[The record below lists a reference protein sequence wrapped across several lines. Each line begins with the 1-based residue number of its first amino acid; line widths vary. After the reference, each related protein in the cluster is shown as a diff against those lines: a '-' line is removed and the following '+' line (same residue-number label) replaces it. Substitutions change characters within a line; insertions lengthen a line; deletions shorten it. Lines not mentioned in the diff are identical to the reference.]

1 MPELVMKVL
10 ALVVTLAVECLHGLP
25 QGAPR
30 GACDNMTPGHYG
42 AQQLTNTPERYRL
55 TSQNTA
61 YLPGEAVIVTLE
73 SVDGTTFSGFL
84 LQGRDGDT
92 PVGEF
97 ECQTEAC
104 HGVCGH
110 NNTTAL
116 THSLSFNQSSIT
128 ATWLAPIQSNATIRF
143 RATVVESYS
152 TFIVGIESEDV
163 TVMAEYMAET
173 SLGTSTPGSGESNP
187 TAANS
192 DGNDGGNGAASAIL
206 AYPVEGRHAFC
217 GRQAQKKGMGP
228 QTGRFNVVGHA
239 MHTRSDGTTEDAPGE
254 EQLSPLGAA
263 AASAST
269 LGVAV
274 AWPSQPN
281 SPKDLTMV
289 DCRHHDA
296 ERSAMA
302 QDNDKKLKAREGQIE
317 ALKDELRQREK
328 TVKSLTDE
336 NHKKRSDINS
346 LQHTINA
353 LKQDVDASKT
363 YVEDIQHNLAIMQV
377 EKEKLESGAA
387 YREKEALIS
396 RLTHEVTELKNNL
409 NKLDRELSKAK
420 EVIAQQGGKLRLL
433 ENDKTNLHVKFKEE
447 LSKATQNMRLE
458 VEKMR
463 EVMRSQWE
471 EMRILRQQNEGM
483 RTDIKEIKDMLLGG
497 EPSGDPPIY
506 NMGALKP
513 SLPALSRDTRRIIP
527 GKKKPLG

>member
-1 MPELVMKVL
+1 
-10 ALVVTLAVECLHGLP
+10 
-25 QGAPR
+25 
-30 GACDNMTPGHYG
+30 
-42 AQQLTNTPERYRL
+42 
-55 TSQNTA
+55 
-61 YLPGEAVIVTLE
+61 
-73 SVDGTTFSGFL
+73 
-84 LQGRDGDT
+84 
-92 PVGEF
+92 
-97 ECQTEAC
+97 
-104 HGVCGH
+104 
-110 NNTTAL
+110 
-116 THSLSFNQSSIT
+116 
-128 ATWLAPIQSNATIRF
+128 
-143 RATVVESYS
+143 
-152 TFIVGIESEDV
+152 
-163 TVMAEYMAET
+163 
-173 SLGTSTPGSGESNP
+173 
-187 TAANS
+187 
-192 DGNDGGNGAASAIL
+192 
-206 AYPVEGRHAFC
+206 
-217 GRQAQKKGMGP
+217 
-228 QTGRFNVVGHA
+228 
-239 MHTRSDGTTEDAPGE
+239 
-254 EQLSPLGAA
+254 
-263 AASAST
+263 
-269 LGVAV
+269 
-274 AWPSQPN
+274 
-281 SPKDLTMV
+281 
-289 DCRHHDA
+289 
-296 ERSAMA
+296 MA

-497 EPSGDPPIY
+497 EPSDVLELAKL
-506 NMGALKP
+506 MKEQ
-513 SLPALSRDTRRIIP
+513 
-527 GKKKPLG
+527 